1 MPQRQASPE
10 PFSSFIN
17 KTIYIS
23 TNPKWN
29 ALMQTTY
36 INIIKFWWKNSFSI
50 TLYLELHVQ
59 DEWCN
64 SFSITLYLELH
75 VQDEWCQPS
84 RIKCMFSVRPMIN
97 GYKNAPASPPLTCFS
112 IKFRFWYH
120 RNKWRQLYFLPVV
133 LFALFK
139 GFLTLSSYVFVFLPN
154 RRTKQNPIE
163 AWNRNC

>member
-23 TNPKWN
+23 TNPKCN

-59 DEWCN
+59 DEWC
-64 SFSITLYLELH
+64 
-75 VQDEWCQPS
+75 QPG